1 MALLRLWVAGLLL
14 AILSIAE
21 SRFDN
26 AIFEVPRGWRCEERP
41 DALVL
46 VAPEAESLP
55 TVTIR
60 LTRSR
65 EGRESLNGLFTTAV
79 RNSIRNARILYMGRT
94 ETIQAADGF
103 EMKRI
108 TVRTKHSD
116 GGVSYR
122 TFVGANPNGRFEFV
136 EYTAPNDILQ
146 QKYRPTLDEF
156 LQALTFATAVDY

>member
-1 MALLRLWVAGLLL
+1 MELTRLLVAGLLL
-14 AILSIAE
+14 ATITPAE

-65 EGRESLNGLFTTAV
+65 EGRDSLGGLFTSAVRGSV
-79 RNSIRNARILYMGRT
+79 RNSRILYMGRT
-94 ETIQAADGF
+94 ETIHAQHGFAMKMIRVHVKRNDGN
-103 EMKRI
+103 
-108 TVRTKHSD
+108 VL
-116 GGVSYR
+116 YQ

-136 EYTAPNDILQ
+136 EYTAPNELLHA
-146 QKYRPTLDEF
+146 KYRPALSEF
-156 LQALTFATAVDY
+156 LQVLTFATAIDY

>member
-1 MALLRLWVAGLLL
+1 MTLMRLWIFGLLL
-14 AILSIAE
+14 TTMMQAE
-21 SRFDN
+21 SRSDN

-65 EGRESLNGLFTTAV
+65 ESKGNLSGLFTTAV
-79 RNSIRNARILYMGRT
+79 RTSIRNARILHMGRM
-94 ETIQAADGF
+94 ETIQSPDGF
-103 EMKRI
+103 AMKAL
-108 TVRTKHSD
+108 TVRVKQSD
-116 GGVSYR
+116 GSVAYR

-136 EYTAPNDILQ
+136 EYSAPNDILQ
-146 QKYRPTLDEF
+146 QKYRPALNEF
-156 LQALTFATAVDY
+156 LQALTFASAVEY